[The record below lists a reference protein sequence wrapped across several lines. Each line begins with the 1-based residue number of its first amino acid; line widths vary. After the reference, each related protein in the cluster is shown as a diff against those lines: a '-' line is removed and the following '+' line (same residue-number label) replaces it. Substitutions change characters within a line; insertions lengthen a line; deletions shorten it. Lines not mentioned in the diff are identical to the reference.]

1 MAEISQVLRAA
12 MIKLGRR
19 ISLKIKGFLRTAA
32 AMFVCAVMIF
42 ANVPAVSAEDDII
55 TESAEK
61 VCQWQREKLGISQE
75 ESVFS
80 GDVLQSAGTGSL
92 DWFAIGVSRF
102 GFEED
107 YEAYLTALSQRVK
120 KLSDKENAT
129 EWQRCAIT
137 AAAMGGD
144 PADLEG
150 VDLVKGGVYGRD
162 ENSSVG
168 KQGLNGWIFALLT
181 LDTMGYKTP
190 EGAVFDRERIISE
203 IVSAQ
208 NSDGGFSL
216 SKGESDIDITAMAL
230 QALSVYYNDFSRDDV
245 RKSVDKAVAYL
256 SGKQGS
262 DGSFGNAEA
271 DAQVIIALCDLGIDP
286 ETDSR
291 FVKDLDLLTALL
303 SYQNSDGGFAHEK
316 DGESDELSSGQALCA
331 LAAVKRSKLTM
342 RRIYDMR
349 EELSVL
355 QREKLDGINGR
366 LLAVKD
372 EESAEKALKLFN
384 DLTCDERTYV
394 KYGSQLENAAKEYG
408 LTLSDRDFTE
418 ELAVTDHA
426 QGCIYSIEKTEVYS
440 GKTGFTK
447 SDMKTLETL
456 RKNGVT
462 SGDCTVTAV
471 LLSHAKADES
481 LEERD
486 KIISELEEMNAKANE
501 LYSEISDLNSIISKE
516 LYPVDSVGKDKKALL
531 KETADRI
538 KKLPESEQ
546 KKVTSAQEIIKAA
559 EDKNLTV
566 YVISAAAVA
575 CVVMVGVKI
584 RKKGKNA

>member
-12 MIKLGRR
+12 MIKHGRR
-19 ISLKIKGFLRTAA
+19 ISLKISSFLRKTAA
-32 AMFVCAVMIF
+32 ALVCAVMIF
-42 ANVPAVSAEDDII
+42 ANVPAVGAEDDII

-61 VCQWQREKLGISQE
+61 VCDWQREKLGVSQD

-80 GDVLQSAGTGSL
+80 GDILQSAGTGSL

-120 KLSDKENAT
+120 KLSDKDNAT

-144 PADLEG
+144 PADLDG

-190 EGAVFDRERIISE
+190 EGAVFDRKRIISE

-245 RKSVDKAVAYL
+245 RKSVDKAVEYL
-256 SGKQGS
+256 SVKQGS

-286 ETDSR
+286 DTDSR
-291 FVKDLDLLTALL
+291 FLKDLDLLTALL

-316 DGESDELSSGQALCA
+316 GGESDELSSGQALCA
-331 LAAVKRSKLTM
+331 LAAAKRSKLTM

-366 LLAVKD
+366 LLVVKD

-384 DLTCDERTYV
+384 DLNCDERTYV
-394 KYGSQLENAAKEYG
+394 KYGSQLENAAKEYD

-440 GKTGFTK
+440 GKAGFTK
-447 SDMKTLETL
+447 SDMKKLETL

-481 LEERD
+481 LAERD

-516 LYPVDSVGKDKKALL
+516 LYPVDSVGKDKKELL
-531 KETADRI
+531 KETAERI

-546 KKVTSAQEIIKAA
+546 KKVTSAQEIIKSA
-559 EDKNLTV
+559 EDKNVTV

-575 CVVMVGVKI
+575 CAVMMGVKI